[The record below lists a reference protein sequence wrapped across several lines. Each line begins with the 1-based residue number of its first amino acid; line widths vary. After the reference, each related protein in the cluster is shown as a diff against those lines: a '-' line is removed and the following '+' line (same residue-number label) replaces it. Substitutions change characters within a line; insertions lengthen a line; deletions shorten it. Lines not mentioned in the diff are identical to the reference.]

1 MRGLLGL
8 VFVMFTAVAG
18 AGQTTHEY
26 KLDNGLK
33 LIVKEDHR
41 APVMVSQVWYK
52 VGSSYEHNGITGI
65 SHVLEHMMF
74 KGTGKYPAG
83 TFSRIVAENGGEDN
97 AFTGQDYTA
106 YFQTMEAS
114 RLPVSFELEADR
126 MRNLTLPREEFLKE
140 VQVVMEE
147 RRMRTE
153 DNPQALAYER
163 FKAAAYITNPYRNPI
178 IGWMSDLEQ
187 LKIDDLERWYAQ
199 WYAPNNATL
208 VVVGDVDPEHVLALA
223 KKHFGPLKP
232 STIEAAKDRPELE
245 QRGIKRLEVR
255 APAEL
260 PYLMMGY
267 KVPVVLTADSDTDW
281 EPYAL
286 EVLAGVLDGGTSAR
300 LESEVVRGD
309 AVATSAGAGYDAYDR
324 LQSLFMLSGTPAKD
338 HTVKDLET
346 EFRKQL
352 RRLREERVPND
363 ELARV
368 KAQIRA
374 AKIYEEDSIFYQ
386 AMQIGS
392 METIGL
398 SWKETERFYERLE
411 AITPEQVQAV
421 ARKYFSDTGLTVAE
435 LVPQPIDP
443 ANPPASAGADAQL
456 H

>member
-8 VFVMFTAVAG
+8 VLVLFTAVAV
-18 AGQTTHEY
+18 AGPTTHEY

-83 TFSRIVAENGGEDN
+83 TFSRIIAENGGEDN
-97 AFTGQDYTA
+97 AFTGPDYTA

-163 FKAAAYITNPYRNPI
+163 FKAAAYITNPYRNPV

-208 VVVGDVDPEHVLALA
+208 VVVGDVDPEQVLALA
-223 KKHFGPLKP
+223 KEHFGPLKP
-232 STIEAAKDRPELE
+232 GKIEAAKDQPELA
-245 QRGIKRLEVR
+245 QRGIKRLEVH

-267 KVPVVLTADSDTDW
+267 KVPVVLTANPGADW

-324 LQSLFMLSGTPAKD
+324 LQSLFMLSGTPAKK
-338 HTVKDLET
+338 HTIEDLEA

-368 KAQIRA
+368 KAQLRA
-374 AKIYEEDSIFYQ
+374 AKVYEEDSIFYQ

-398 SWKETERFYERLE
+398 SWKETERFYERLD
-411 AITPEQVQAV
+411 AITAEQVQAV

-443 ANPPASAGADAQL
+443 ANPPATAGANAQP